1 MTKLRYSEH
10 IQYKIID
17 IMTGVSVFKTKE
29 SAISYKD
36 KDKEYIDTIKIEWE
50 E

>member
-1 MTKLRYSEH
+1 
-10 IQYKIID
+10 
-17 IMTGVSVFKTKE
+17 MTGVSVFKTKE

>member
-1 MTKLRYSEH
+1 
-10 IQYKIID
+10 
-17 IMTGVSVFKTKE
+17 MTGVSVFKTKE
-29 SAISYKD
+29 SAMSAISYKG